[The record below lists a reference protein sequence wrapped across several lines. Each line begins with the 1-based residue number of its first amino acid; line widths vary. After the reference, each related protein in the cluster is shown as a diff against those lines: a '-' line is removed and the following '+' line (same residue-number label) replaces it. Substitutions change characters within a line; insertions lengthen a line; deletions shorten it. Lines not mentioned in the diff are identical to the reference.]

1 MKQSTNYS
9 TGQTTMSRIDW
20 PAGFD
25 RHDESERTRNNS
37 FEVSLSK
44 AFDDLEAE
52 LDRLG
57 VDEYR
62 YEFDADQRKTDN
74 RPYARASPDDPSFVL
89 RWTMD
94 GEQYAVACDRYS
106 RLRDNVR
113 TVGHYIREKRK
124 MESRPVATGE
134 SEFANARLP
143 PGDDERDKIV
153 ARPPDEDPHE
163 VLGVAPDA
171 PEGVIKAAARELK
184 KENHPDNGG
193 STAEFQRVVEAE
205 EELLE

>member
-1 MKQSTNYS
+1 
-9 TGQTTMSRIDW
+9 MSNVDW

-25 RHDESERTRNNS
+25 RTDSSDRSQNRS

-44 AFDDLEAE
+44 AFDDLEDE
-52 LDRLG
+52 LGRLG
-57 VDEYR
+57 VEEYR

-143 PGDDERDKIV
+143 PGDDEREKIV
-153 ARPPDEDPHE
+153 ARPASRDPNE

-171 PEGVIKAAARELK
+171 PKGVVKAAARQLK
-184 KENHPDNGG
+184 KETHPDNGG
-193 STAEFQRVVEAE
+193 STAEFQEVVSAE
-205 EELLE
+205 EELLSDC

>member
-1 MKQSTNYS
+1 MTDEYS
-9 TGQTTMSRIDW
+9 HAERVEW

-25 RHDESERTRNNS
+25 VTPPSERSKNRS
-37 FEVSLSK
+37 YDVSLSK
-44 AFDDLEAE
+44 AFSDLEAE

-57 VDEYR
+57 VGDYR
-62 YEFDADQRKTDN
+62 YGFDADQRKTDN

-89 RWTMD
+89 RWRMD
-94 GEQYAVACDRYS
+94 GEQYAVACDRYL

-143 PGDDERDKIV
+143 PGDGDSSRDGDVV
-153 ARPPDEDPHE
+153 AAPPADRPDPCE
-163 VLGVAPDA
+163 VLGVARDA
-171 PEGVIKAAARELK
+171 PVEVVAAAARELK
-184 KENHPDNGG
+184 KQQHPDNGG
-193 STAEFQRVVEAE
+193 STESFQQVVAAEQ
-205 EELLE
+205 ELLE